1 MKKKSHA
8 AKYEIMSHLVK
19 KGSESGFHPVL
30 PDEKEALVQLQELYP
45 GWIYVFASERGE
57 CLSVDAIK

>member
-1 MKKKSHA
+1 
-8 AKYEIMSHLVK
+8 MSHLVK